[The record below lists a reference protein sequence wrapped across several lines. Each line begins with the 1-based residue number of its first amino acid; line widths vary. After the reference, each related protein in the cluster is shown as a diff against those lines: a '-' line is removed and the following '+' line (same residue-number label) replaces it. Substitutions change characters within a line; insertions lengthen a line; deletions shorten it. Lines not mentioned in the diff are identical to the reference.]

1 MRDLRH
7 RLLDTEKQMTRI
19 LQAMQDVEEKVT
31 DMSTELSVSSSFCHC
46 AIIHPFQDHV
56 VGCFLIFLILLPHG
70 FYVAPEIFS
79 RNLPLLPVYPSK
91 YGPQCCCEQ
100 LE

>member
-31 DMSTELSVSSSFCHC
+31 DMSTELSVSSSLCHC
-46 AIIHPFQDHV
+46 TIINPFMAR
-56 VGCFLIFLILLPHG
+56 LM
-70 FYVAPEIFS
+70 
-79 RNLPLLPVYPSK
+79 PV
-91 YGPQCCCEQ
+91 
-100 LE
+100 

>member
-31 DMSTELSVSSSFCHC
+31 DVASELSVSSSLCHC
-46 AIIHPFQDHV
+46 AIIYISQLFQSSRS
-56 VGCFLIFLILLPHG
+56 CLQIFFWSSLILLPHR
-70 FYVAPEIFS
+70 FYVAPEICS
-79 RNLPLLPVYPSK
+79 RPCSRSLPF
-91 YGPQCCCEQ
+91 
-100 LE
+100 